1 MGEKEIKSLVLSH
14 LIASG
19 DVKAGGLVFSE
30 MNLARKVRRLD
41 LGYIDGGKMVAV
53 EIKSEKDTLG
63 RLVGQVNEYCKYFDR
78 VIVAVAPKFVKKVE
92 ELLIN
97 DCVGIWEIS
106 TNGVK
111 VIRRGK
117 LIKGVAKESYV
128 DLMTRR
134 EVSILAKRIG
144 VPSDGFGIYDLKIA
158 VKGHMARLTKQDVKS
173 VLVGGLDKRFRMA
186 SERFMTK
193 VFSEGAVSE
202 SDVDLLS
209 PYRSIF

>member
-1 MGEKEIKSLVLSH
+1 MGEKEIKSLVLNH

-19 DVKAGGLVFSE
+19 DVKKGGLVFSE

-41 LGYIDGGKMVAV
+41 LGYIDSGKMVAV
-53 EIKSEKDTLG
+53 EIKSEKDTLS
-63 RLVGQVNEYCKYFDR
+63 RLVGQVDEYCKYFDR

-92 ELLIN
+92 GLLIN
-97 DCVGIWEIS
+97 DCVGIWEAS
-106 TNGVK
+106 TSGVK
-111 VIRRGK
+111 VVRRGK
-117 LIKGVAKESYV
+117 PIKGIAKENYV

-134 EVSILAKRIG
+134 EVSILAKKIG
-144 VPSDGFGIYDLKIA
+144 VSSDEFGIYDLKVA

-193 VFSEGAVSE
+193 VFSEGAVSA